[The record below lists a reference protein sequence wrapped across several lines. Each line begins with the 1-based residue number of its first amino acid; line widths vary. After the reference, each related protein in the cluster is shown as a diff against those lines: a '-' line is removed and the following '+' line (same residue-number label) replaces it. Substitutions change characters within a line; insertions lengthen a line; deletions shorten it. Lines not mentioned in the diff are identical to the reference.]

1 MTGNEFIKKLKK
13 LAKRKNIHFELRKEL
28 GKGSHST
35 VYFGDKHTVVRNL
48 KDELK
53 SGTLS
58 AMLRQLDITLDDLY

>member
-13 LAKRKNIHFELRKEL
+13 LAKRENIHCKLEKDR

-35 VYFGDKHTVVRNL
+35 VYFGNKHTVVRNL